1 MKKIIVIF
9 IGTLFAFTVSAQKLI
24 DIYKKG
30 TVKLVPDTEYGQGN
44 QWNKVFESY
53 NDTLYGNPM
62 GNRKNLTIMPD
73 GSVVVDHPYRNF
85 YSMFSPKGI
94 FVKEFGIKNSK
105 GVPFKKI
112 NQIAGIINNNTFY
125 TGLDN
130 MGNMVCFD
138 FNGNYVKTLK
148 LDYSTRQMIALSNNK
163 IAVVGWVLWKEKIRE
178 FVSIVNYQT
187 NEEKVVW
194 EHYTDRSCEP
204 GKECKLFNYSYF
216 FKERGAISFNTM
228 PYSNSTG
235 MSAPPIIAT
244 TGNQLVV
251 VIPATGEINL
261 FDLNGNKLG
270 KETVSWA
277 NNSISVEEQKEIQ
290 RKAIEK
296 YKSLKNPMF
305 ASWVSLEEN
314 EVAVKTMIESMEQ
327 DLNRITKPI
336 PIPAISTLLKD
347 SDGNLLFFE
356 YPKEENA
363 NKFNVWIMQDGGKFV
378 CQSSFVCD
386 EYDLQINPA
395 KMVFSNGMIYGLQKL
410 KKADGVPLRLARF
423 KLE

>member
-1 MKKIIVIF
+1 MRKLLIVIV
-9 IGTLFAFTVSAQKLI
+9 IALLTLSGSAQKLV

-30 TVKLVPDTEYGQGN
+30 TVRLVPDKEYGQGN
-44 QWNKVFESY
+44 DWNKVFETY
-53 NDTLYGNPM
+53 NDTLYGKHM
-62 GNRKNLTIMPD
+62 GNRKNITMMPD
-73 GSVVVDHPYRNF
+73 GSIVVDHPYRNF
-85 YSMFSPKGI
+85 YTLFSPSGK

-105 GVPFKKI
+105 GIPYKKI
-112 NQIAGIINNNTFY
+112 NQIGGIVNNKTFY

-148 LDYSTRQMIALSNNK
+148 LDYMTRQMITLPNNK
-163 IAVVGWVLWKEKIRE
+163 IAVVGWVIWKEKFRE
-178 FVSIVNYQT
+178 FVSIVNFDT
-187 NEEKVVW
+187 NEEKVIW
-194 EHYTDRSCEP
+194 EHYTERCEP
-204 GKECKLFNYSYF
+204 DKQCQLFNYSYTF
-216 FKERGAISFNTM
+216 EKQGMMSFNTM
-228 PYSNSTG
+228 PFVSSTG

-244 TGNQLVV
+244 TGNQLIVA
-251 VIPATGEINL
+251 IPSSGEIYK

-270 KETVSWA
+270 KEKVSWA

-290 RKAIEK
+290 QKAIQR
-296 YKSLKNPMF
+296 YKSMEKPMF
-305 ASWVSLEEN
+305 AGWVSPEEN
-314 EVAVKTMIESMEQ
+314 ELALKTVIKSMEQ
-327 DLNRITKPI
+327 DLEKITEPI
-336 PIPAISTLLKD
+336 PIPAISTVIKD

-378 CQSSFVCD
+378 CQSSFVSD
-386 EYDLQINPA
+386 DYELAINPT
-395 KMVFSNGMIYGLQKL
+395 KMAFNNGMIYGLQKL